1 MHSDIA
7 FGFWIK
13 PFLILQIKC
22 WCCAES
28 RFSHKNTNNSRL
40 MMQLREKINL
50 ELAVIKC
57 FFLNPPACWVQ
68 AVLATSQGCLRC
80 QRGCPTLLSTCTFC
94 SWHICVCGASWPW
107 NSHQRE
113 KNKKKKNQQPGA
125 TTLHIFQLLSEY
137 FSSVQFA
144 QKWHSI
150 TPKMFPLSRERHVQS
165 ETRGN

>member
-1 MHSDIA
+1 MYSDIA

-80 QRGCPTLLSTCTFC
+80 QRGCPTLLSICTFC

-113 KNKKKKNQQPGA
+113 KNKKKKK
-125 TTLHIFQLLSEY
+125 I
-137 FSSVQFA
+137 SSQELPP
-144 QKWHSI
+144 SI
-150 TPKMFPLSRERHVQS
+150 YSSYYQNIFPLFSLHRNDIQ
-165 ETRGN
+165 